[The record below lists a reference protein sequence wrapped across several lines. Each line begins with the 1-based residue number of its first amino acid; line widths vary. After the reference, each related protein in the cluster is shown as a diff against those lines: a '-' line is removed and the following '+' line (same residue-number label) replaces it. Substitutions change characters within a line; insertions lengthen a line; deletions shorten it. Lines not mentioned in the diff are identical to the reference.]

1 MTIKKFWLAGWF
13 PGLLVTTLFLI
24 SGWTGFMSTLEWQA
38 HGLGARLSPSPELKN
53 NLEVIAIDQASLE
66 QLGKWPWP
74 RSYLGVVI
82 KQLNDN
88 GARVVGLELP
98 LHTSQSE
105 FGVRRLDTMRDTYE
119 GRYQQTVKDIL
130 FLARQRLDT
139 DGALAASLKKSDN
152 TVLAISHGLSNEI
165 RKDSPSASLKIL
177 ESFAFSDFPATSKA
191 WQTYVPSVLN
201 AGIPEIKQ
209 AQPPIKLLARH
220 TDAGMLDESI
230 TGRNH
235 LATPLVLKH
244 ADRYYPSFSL
254 MFAARSLNLKTADIA
269 IEPEQDITLGKIRI
283 DTDPAYRVYP
293 RIYNSTTNQ
302 PAFRVHSFHKIY
314 ENKTNTETFN
324 GKDVLIGITA
334 PTLVDPITLA
344 SGDTIPPVILTAH
357 QINSLLHNDAYK
369 VPDWA
374 LLAQLT
380 ALLAVALYLVFVL
393 PRLGFWIGL
402 MTSLLMLFVL
412 INVHFGLMIVKT
424 LWLPLV
430 LPTVTLA
437 CGALIVAARRKI
449 TEEYQRTQTHLLKS
463 NLSLGQNLHAQGQ
476 LDQAFEKYREC
487 AINDTL
493 LDKLYTLGLDYER
506 RRQFSK
512 AEQVFEY
519 IEQYGKGF
527 RDAKQ
532 RAQKNRDVQDV
543 VVLPKSGK
551 HTSDGT
557 LILTDDGLQNPVLGR
572 YEIEKEIGRGAMGM
586 VYLGKD
592 PRIGRTVAIKTM
604 ALAREFDEDELEEV
618 KQRFLRE
625 AETAGRLSH
634 HNIVTI
640 YDVGEEDELAYIAMD
655 YLKGHDLSRHRQTD
669 KLLPVDVIIDIA
681 IQVASALDYAHKHDV
696 VHRDIKPANIIYDES
711 TKVAKVTDFG
721 VACLTSSSKT
731 KTGTMLGSPAYMSPE
746 QSCGKKVDGSSDIF
760 SLGTTLYQLATGKL
774 PFNSDTVAGVTH
786 MICNEKQVDAKKIR
800 DDIPACLSRI
810 INKSLQKN
818 KEDRYKNGAQ
828 MAKALRQCLKSS

>member
-1 MTIKKFWLAGWF
+1 MANKQFWQAGWF

-24 SGWTGFMSTLEWQA
+24 LGWTGFMSTLEWKA
-38 HGLGARLSPSPELKN
+38 YGLGTRLSPSPESKN
-53 NLEVIAIDQASLE
+53 NLQIIAIDQASLE
-66 QLGKWPWP
+66 QLGSWPWP

-82 KQLNDN
+82 KQLNDS

-152 TVLAISHGLSNEI
+152 TVLAISYGLGSEI
-165 RKDSPSASLKIL
+165 SKGSSSKRLKIL
-177 ESFAFSDFPATSKA
+177 QSFAFTDFPSTPDS
-191 WQTYVPSVLN
+191 WQSYAPSVLN
-201 AGIPEIKQ
+201 AGIPETKQ
-209 AQPPIKLLARH
+209 ALAPIKLLAKH
-220 TDAGMLDESI
+220 SDAGMLDESN
-230 TGRNH
+230 TGRSH
-235 LATPLVLKH
+235 LVTPLVLKY
-244 ADRYYPSFSL
+244 ADHYYPAFSL
-254 MFAARSLNLKTADIA
+254 MFAARSLKLKTADIH
-269 IEPEQDITLGKIRI
+269 IEPGKNISIGDIKL
-283 DTDPAYRVYP
+283 DTDPSYRMYP
-293 RIYNSTTNQ
+293 RLYPSTNNK
-302 PAFRVHSFHKIY
+302 PAFQVHSFHEIY
-314 ENKTNTETFN
+314 ENKINTAAFN

-334 PTLVDPITLA
+334 PALVDPVTIA
-344 SGDTIPPVILTAH
+344 GGDAMLPVILTAH
-357 QINSLLHNDAYK
+357 QISNLLHNDAYR

-374 LLAQLT
+374 LLAQLC
-380 ALLAVALYLVFVL
+380 ALLAVAIYLIFLL
-393 PRLGFWIGL
+393 PRFGFWVGL
-402 MTSLLMLFVL
+402 MTSLLMLFVIVNL
-412 INVHFGLMIVKT
+412 HFGLMAVKNI
-424 LWLPLV
+424 WLPLA
-430 LPTVTLA
+430 LPTITLA

-449 TEEYQRTQTHLLKS
+449 TEIVQRTQTHLQES

-487 AINDTL
+487 GINETL
-493 LDKLYTLGLDYER
+493 LDKLYSLGLDYER
-506 RRQFSK
+506 RRQFNK
-512 AEQVFEY
+512 AEYVFEY
-519 IEQYGKGF
+519 IEQYGKGY

-532 RAQKNRDVQDV
+532 RMQKNHDVQNM

-557 LILTDDGLQNPVLGR
+557 LILSEGGLQKPVLGR
-572 YEIEKEIGRGAMGM
+572 YEIEKEIGRGAMGA

-604 ALAREFDEDELEEV
+604 ALAREFDEDELEGV

-634 HNIVTI
+634 QNIVTI

-655 YLKGHDLSRHRQTD
+655 FLKGQDLSHHR
-669 KLLPVDVIIDIA
+669 LPDNFLPLETIMNIA
-681 IQVASALDYAHKHDV
+681 IQVATALDFAHKHDV

-711 TKVAKVTDFG
+711 SKTAKVTDFG

-746 QSCGKKVDGSSDIF
+746 QARAEKVTGSSDLF
-760 SLGTTLYQLATGKL
+760 SLGTTLYQLTTGKL
-774 PFNSDTVAGVTH
+774 PFNADTVAGVTH
-786 MICNEKQVDAKKIR
+786 MICNEKHVDAKSIR
-800 DDIPACLSRI
+800 NDIPACLNRV
-810 INKSLQKN
+810 INKALKKN
-818 KEDRYKNGAQ
+818 KDDRYKNGAQ
-828 MAKALRQCLKSS
+828 MAKALRQCLKSQ